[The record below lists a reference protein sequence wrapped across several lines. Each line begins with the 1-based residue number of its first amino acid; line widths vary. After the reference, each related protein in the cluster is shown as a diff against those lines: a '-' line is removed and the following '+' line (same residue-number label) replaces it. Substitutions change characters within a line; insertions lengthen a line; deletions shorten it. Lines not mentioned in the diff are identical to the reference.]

1 MTSGN
6 YLSRRLNVKQRAEKL
21 KIRIVPQN
29 TQKAQVPL
37 GKKAGHG
44 AERQEYQLRVCLK
57 NSQMGKSTV
66 IIRDFNTSFSIIDRK
81 SRQKSVRT

>member
-29 TQKAQVPL
+29 TKKAQLPL
-37 GKKAGHG
+37 GQKAGHG
-44 AERQEYQLRVCLK
+44 AESQEYQLR
-57 NSQMGKSTV
+57 GGG
-66 IIRDFNTSFSIIDRK
+66 R
-81 SRQKSVRT
+81 